1 MKRRVTAIAVVLAAV
16 ALVATNWR
24 SLWQVVKYERT
35 LHASESTVTVWYKAR
50 WGSPAHTLRWDLLK
64 DYGTIQCTEQRGEE
78 WTDEIET
85 TWNNEG
91 QVIRQIRGVSYASG
105 GPFRN
110 SPPWWPHPPLIDL
123 KEFEE

>member
-1 MKRRVTAIAVVLAAV
+1 MKRRVIAIAVVLAAV
-16 ALVATNWR
+16 GVVGMNWET
-24 SLWQVVKYERT
+24 LWQALKYERT
-35 LHASESTVTVWYKAR
+35 LYASESTVTVWYEAR
-50 WGSPAHTLRWDLLK
+50 WGKPAHTLRWDFLK

-91 QVIRQIRGVSYASG
+91 QVIRQRRGVSYASG
-105 GPFRN
+105 GPSRD

-123 KEFEE
+123 REFEE